1 MAYGVIY
8 IAHNPRDG
16 KTIFKVGKTERP
28 PEERMKELTSAPS
41 TIGQYSAIAYFV
53 VTDIDAAEIACHKR
67 LSRYRVQD
75 NREFFDIPLERLLQ
89 IVQDEVAAFSA
100 RDLIPNLQPG
110 NTGPAAAALSADQLL
125 VAARKDKAN
134 QDAAW
139 HQALEAAKEDAKNR
153 GTQLIDK
160 GREAERQLEREDL
173 LRWEIAESI
182 SFDRPDERVNPLCSV
197 LILSRFSKEPIALL
211 RPGIRGGTYGEVD
224 LSQAI
229 GQPEVWHR
237 SGQVE
242 YLRWKE
248 PDDGRVGRIALSV
261 ELENSSGSDRDRGAI
276 PFAWFKVRATPI
288 RYNDRDHFCEEKDHK
303 TRPFKDPNEAFEV
316 FLSLVIENVAKP
328 QVDVRRGSPGG
339 RYILDGGKL
348 LTSAL
353 EE

>member
-16 KTIFKVGKTERP
+16 KSLFKVGKTERP

-41 TIGQYSAIAYFV
+41 TIGRYSAIAYFV
-53 VTDIDAAEIACHKR
+53 VTDIDAAEFACHKR
-67 LSRYRVQD
+67 LNRYRVQD

-89 IVQDEVAAFSA
+89 IVEEEVAVFSA
-100 RDLIPNLQPG
+100 RDFVPNLQPG
-110 NTGPAAAALSADQLL
+110 NTGTPAAALSADQLL
-125 VAARKDKAN
+125 AVARNGKTN

-139 HQALEAAKEDAKNR
+139 HQALEAAREDAKNR

-160 GREAERQLEREDL
+160 AREAKRQLEGEDL
-173 LRWEIAESI
+173 LQWEIAQSV
-182 SFDRPDERVNPLCSV
+182 SFDRQDERVRPICSV

-224 LSQAI
+224 LSKAI
-229 GQPEVWHR
+229 GQPEVWLR

-288 RYNDRDHFCEEKDHK
+288 RYDDRHHLFEEKDHK
-303 TRPFKDPNEAFEV
+303 TRPFKDPNESFEV
-316 FLSLVIENVAKP
+316 FLSLVIENVATP
-328 QVDVRRGSPGG
+328 QVDVRQRRGGSI
-339 RYILDGGKL
+339 YDVGKVL
-348 LTSAL
+348 ASGL
-353 EE
+353 ED